1 MSDIAARP
9 SDLIEQIRAAGGTR
23 MNGPS
28 ALTSD
33 WRRGAALTWTLAYL
47 EFRLKFFGSVLG
59 YLWQLGRPLLM
70 FGVYFVIF
78 TEVVHLGQGVKYY
91 AAMLLASIMLFQFYA
106 EVTAGSVQAVLNR
119 ENLVRKIHFPRIV
132 IPLSVVTTGAL
143 NLAVNSIAIVVFMA
157 IQGVPVRLSW
167 LVLIPALA
175 MLLIF
180 ITGLSML
187 LSALFVKYRDVQ
199 PIWDVVLQA
208 GFYASPILYP
218 IETVSSSWARTLIM
232 CNPLSTVIQ
241 QIRHSVFDK
250 AAPSAADAIGG
261 APLLAIPIGIT
272 VGLFALG
279 FWVFN
284 RTAPE
289 VAENL

>member
-1 MSDIAARP
+1 MSE
-9 SDLIEQIRAAGGTR
+9 LVEQIRAAGGTR
-23 MNGPS
+23 MTGPR
-28 ALTSD
+28 AVTGD

-59 YLWQLGRPLLM
+59 YIWQLARPLLM
-70 FGVYFVIF
+70 FGVYYVIF
-78 TEVVHLGQGVKYY
+78 TVVLHLGKGVKFY
-91 AAMLLASIMLFQFYA
+91 APALLANIMIFQFFA
-106 EVTAGSVQAVLNR
+106 EVTGASVGAVLNR

-132 IPLSVVTTGAL
+132 IPLSVVVTSAL
-143 NLAVNSIAIVVFMA
+143 NLGLNFIAVGVFMA

-167 LVLIPALA
+167 LVIFPMLA
-175 MLLIF
+175 MLFVLV
-180 ITGLSML
+180 TGLAML
-187 LSALFVKYRDVQ
+187 LSALFVRFRDVQ

-218 IETVSSSWARTLIM
+218 IESVSAAWAVHLIM
-232 CNPLSTVIQ
+232 CNPLSVVIE
-241 QIRHSVFDK
+241 QIRHSVFDP

-261 APLLAIPIGIT
+261 WPYLAIPVGIT
-272 VGLFALG
+272 VATFALG

>member
-1 MSDIAARP
+1 VSA
-9 SDLIEQIRAAGGTR
+9 LVEEIRAAGGTR
-23 MNGPS
+23 MTGPS
-28 ALTSD
+28 ALTGD

-78 TEVVHLGQGVKYY
+78 TQVVNLGNDVKYY
-91 AAMLLASIMLFQFYA
+91 AAMLLTSIMIFQFYA
-106 EVTAGSVQAVLNR
+106 EVTGGSVGAVLNR

-143 NLAVNSIAIVVFMA
+143 NLAVNSIAIGVFMV

-167 LVLIPALA
+167 LVAIPVLG
-175 MLLIF
+175 MLFMLV
-180 ITGLSML
+180 TGLAML

-208 GFYASPILYP
+208 AFYTSPILYP
-218 IETVSSSWARTLIM
+218 IETVSSDFLRKLIM
-232 CNPLSTVIQ
+232 CNPLSTVVQ
-241 QIRHSVFDK
+241 QIRHSVFDR
-250 AAPSAADAIGG
+250 AAPSAASALGG
-261 APLLAIPIGIT
+261 AVWLVIPIGIT
-272 VGLFALG
+272 VGLFVLG